1 MKKTVNILLTLA
13 VILPLTLLF
22 WPFVQWND
30 TVSLMLRVI
39 PSLSAQILLCRVGKR
54 IWIKAIPTVITGAV
68 ALWGIYLYFT
78 SPHWVTATVCG
89 LLSDYVSPF
98 TCCAAVLAVYLI
110 ITNSL
115 SK

>member
-1 MKKTVNILLTLA
+1 MKTTFNVLLVPA
-13 VILPLTLLF
+13 VILPFVLLF

-30 TVSLMLRVI
+30 TVSLILRVI
-39 PSLSAQILLCRVGKR
+39 PSLSAQILLCRVGKH

-89 LLSDYVSPF
+89 LLFDYVSPF
-98 TCCAAVLAVYLI
+98 TCCAAVLVVYLI
-110 ITNSL
+110 ITNRL